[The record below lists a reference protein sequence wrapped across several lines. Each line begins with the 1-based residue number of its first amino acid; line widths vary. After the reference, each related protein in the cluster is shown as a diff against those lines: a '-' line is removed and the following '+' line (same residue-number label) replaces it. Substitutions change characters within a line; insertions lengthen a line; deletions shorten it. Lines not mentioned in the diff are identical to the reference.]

1 MMKIRIIMKSKAV
14 KISIGVVVAIIIIA
28 SAWLLTMADN
38 KENVER
44 TGERIQ
50 NQIQQISLLTSQSL
64 IQFQNISQKQEEGDL
79 KSALDLVTEEKERNK
94 EINNL
99 AMALTEELKELAKL
113 SIRLNSEKERNITE
127 EAIQYQIEAISHL
140 LNYGSGVDII
150 LQELAKKY
158 EDSIEGRETSIKRDM
173 GQLIGLI
180 QDEIR
185 IAEEKSQEFIKAI
198 SLISDEK

>member
-1 MMKIRIIMKSKAV
+1 MKSKAV

-140 LNYGSGVDII
+140 LNYGSGVDTI

-198 SLISDEK
+198 SLISEEK

>member
-50 NQIQQISLLTSQSL
+50 NQIHQISLLTSQSL

-185 IAEEKSQEFIKAI
+185 IAEEKSQEFIRAI

>member
-1 MMKIRIIMKSKAV
+1 MKSKAV

-50 NQIQQISLLTSQSL
+50 NQIHQISLLTSQSL

-113 SIRLNSEKERNITE
+113 SIKLSSEKERNITE

-185 IAEEKSQEFIKAI
+185 IAEEKSQEFIRAI
-198 SLISDEK
+198 SLISEEK